1 MLEKAGKHPVKE
13 ENIMDRHKRDGVAA
27 FIASNFINAIV
38 DMGMVEQSL
47 KDEKD
52 VTSADMEEIKEA
64 LREIA
69 TDFQKSGEFHRSM
82 GHAISPKKGK

>member
-1 MLEKAGKHPVKE
+1 
-13 ENIMDRHKRDGVAA
+13 MDRHKRDGVAA
-27 FIASNFINAIV
+27 FIAANFINAVI

-52 VTSADMEEIKEA
+52 VTPADMEEIKQA

-69 TDFQKSGEFHRSM
+69 ADFQKSGEFHRSM
-82 GHAISPKKGK
+82 GRATQVKKRK